1 MLTQRERIKSK
12 SAFSALSST
21 PQQEDFIPSLWYAA
35 MCTLRGCEKAERGI
49 VSRKDRGML
58 AP

>member
-1 MLTQRERIKSK
+1 MLTQRERIKNE

-21 PQQEDFIPSLWYAA
+21 PQQEDSIPPLWYSAV
-35 MCTLRGCEKAERGI
+35 CTLKGCEKAKRV
-49 VSRKDRGML
+49 VSRRDRGML